1 VQRRVALAVAC
12 HQPAEAR
19 RDAGRL
25 VDRKLL
31 FQRDMQAHV
40 EERIALVDV
49 VLVAVALRL
58 VQHGVVLGVRQDH
71 VERDGF
77 DADERLAGA
86 VFAPGGEEGLPDLLA
101 RGVEHQAL
109 VFWRYSQRSRI
120 RHSGQPGLRAMQ
132 T

>member
-1 VQRRVALAVAC
+1 MMQRWVACAVAS
-12 HQPAEAR
+12 HQLAKVR

-40 EERIALVDV
+40 EEGIALADV
-49 VLVAVALRL
+49 VLVAVALRV

-86 VFAPGGEEGLPDLLA
+86 VFAPGSEEGLPDLLA
-101 RGVEHQAL
+101 RRVETQAL
-109 VFWRYSQRSRI
+109 VFWRYSPRTR
-120 RHSGQPGLRAMQ
+120 L
-132 T
+132 